1 MLDDHV
7 KFRGWMFVG
16 FSDEFPKGRIKERTY
31 MHEDCL
37 VFRSESGELNLVEPY
52 CSHFG
57 VNMATGKV
65 VKDLIQCPMHGRTF
79 HGDGRCGN
87 SRYRDIR
94 AYPVHED
101 NGLAFA
107 WFDRPGVAPLW
118 DPPSYFDDEQ
128 FPDVLWH
135 HHRYLSLHHPS
146 VPQDNAV
153 DPRHFEFT
161 HAMFGRQLEEGRFEA
176 DGHKALG
183 TMATQILPPLS
194 WASGDRSSV
203 TSWYDGPL
211 NNRLTAEAIGHKSEL
226 VNLLT
231 IIEGRRCKL
240 TQIGVGRRSLNPLR
254 KFRDVVGMAAS
265 WYATREDAPVWN
277 DRKVQPLDPYP
288 HATDEAILAFR
299 EWFDGFAYVDEGE
312 LELADIR
319 GAEALVA
326 RAAEA
331 VAAEAAAASRAGQ
344 PDDADVGAA

>member
-1 MLDDHV
+1 MLDQQT
-7 KFRGWMFVG
+7 KFRGWMFIG
-16 FSDEFPKGRIKERTY
+16 FSNEFPKGRIKERTY

-37 VFRSESGELNLVEPY
+37 AFRSESGQLNLVEPF

-87 SRYRDIR
+87 SKYRSIR
-94 AYPVHED
+94 SYPVHED

-107 WFDRPGVAPLW
+107 WFDRAGVAPQW
-118 DPPSYFDDEQ
+118 EPPSYFEEE

-176 DGHKALG
+176 DGHKAIG

-194 WASGDRSSV
+194 WASGDRSVV

-211 NNRLTAEAIGHKSEL
+211 NNRLTAAAEGHKSEL

-240 TQIGVGRRSLNPLR
+240 TQIGIGRRSLNPLR

-288 HATDEAILAFR
+288 HDTDKAILQFR
-299 EWFDGFAYVDEGE
+299 EWFDGFAYDEDVDGP
-312 LELADIR
+312 LSVADIR

-326 RAAEA
+326 RAEEA
-331 VAAEAAAASRAGQ
+331 VAEASRHAPDKADAGV
-344 PDDADVGAA
+344 A